1 MTWKLVSDGHI
12 FIAISVLFAG
22 APLPAP
28 ARCWSSHSH
37 VCPDLRLMERLEE
50 VPQAPRYQRL
60 KKSDHLV
67 LIFAW
72 SKGVRGKF
80 HHVMCLWFIVAT
92 RYSPNKTSSIF
103 CHFSLLFCEVEN
115 LFQRFHLESIMR
127 GGLVRC
133 ARWKYERILL
143 RPPQWMPLGDLQRDW
158 IRMEC
163 RLPRQ
168 ECVNLA
174 FIMLKYWYP
183 YNQLQLIGDN
193 YISKSI

>member
-12 FIAISVLFAG
+12 FIAKCSLCRGSTTSTRQV
-22 APLPAP
+22 
-28 ARCWSSHSH
+28 WSSHSH

-67 LIFAW
+67 LNVAW

-80 HHVMCLWFIVAT
+80 HHVMCLWFIVT
-92 RYSPNKTSSIF
+92 TKYSPNKTSSIF
-103 CHFSLLFCEVEN
+103 CHFSLLFCQVEN
-115 LFQRFHLESIMR
+115 LFQRFPLESIMC
-127 GGLVRC
+127 GGIVRC

-163 RLPRQ
+163 RLTKTGMCEP
-168 ECVNLA
+168 CL
-174 FIMLKYWYP
+174 
-183 YNQLQLIGDN
+183 YNA
-193 YISKSI
+193 